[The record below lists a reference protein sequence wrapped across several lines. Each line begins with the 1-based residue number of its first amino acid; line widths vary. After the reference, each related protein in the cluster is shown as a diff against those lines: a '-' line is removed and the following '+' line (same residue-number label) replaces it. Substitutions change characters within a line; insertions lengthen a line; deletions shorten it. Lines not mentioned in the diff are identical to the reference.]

1 MTNPP
6 DQPRDDR
13 RMHEGRKPGF
23 DEPENQGETD
33 TLDRKEDRE
42 AAIGHERANRS
53 DRADNDGPKGQGGT
67 PDRDPQDE
75 GGDAV
80 QQAQQWSGGSKGS
93 KGPVTAADRAN
104 ENSTSKS

>member
-1 MTNPP
+1 MANPP
-6 DQPRDDR
+6 DRPRDDR
-13 RMHEGRKPGF
+13 RMHEGREPG
-23 DEPENQGETD
+23 DPEGRGDAT

-42 AAIGHERANRS
+42 AAIDREREERAGRDVDS
-53 DRADNDGPKGQGGT
+53 DPKGQGGT

-75 GGDAV
+75 GGDSV
-80 QQAQQWSGGSKGS
+80 QLTHECTGGSKAS